1 MLKYTKYTILKGAK
15 MANYK
20 EHVTVRID
28 EETSEKINLIFKIE
42 SNKSKEYK
50 VRKQDVLRK
59 ILSLGVSEL
68 EKEAANSE

>member
-1 MLKYTKYTILKGAK
+1 